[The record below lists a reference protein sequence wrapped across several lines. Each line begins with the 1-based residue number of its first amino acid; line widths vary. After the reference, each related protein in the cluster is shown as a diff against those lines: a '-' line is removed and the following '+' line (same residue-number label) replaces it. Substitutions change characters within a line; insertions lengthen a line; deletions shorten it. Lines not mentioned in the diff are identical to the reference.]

1 MVLRFAIR
9 LFGFKVTAIQEDED
23 ATPSESS
30 VPSLPGLRRPLN
42 VVRKLVTT
50 QRRTSL
56 QRLSSITN
64 LAEVC
69 ADLLGA
75 ITKGKKYYSAKAS
88 PKYNIQTKNRAVA
101 IPVIRAEY

>member
-1 MVLRFAIR
+1 MLNVSIAVCHQG
-9 LFGFKVTAIQEDED
+9 LFGFKVTSIQEDED

-30 VPSLPGLRRPLN
+30 APSLLGLRRPIN

-50 QRRTSL
+50 QRRSSL
-56 QRLSSITN
+56 QRLSSSITN

-75 ITKGKKYYSAKAS
+75 IT
-88 PKYNIQTKNRAVA
+88 N
-101 IPVIRAEY
+101 